1 MRGRRLCIHEHDL
14 MEKSLHGVR
23 GEPGLFPRGGWKQ
36 ETPLGSANFWWE
48 MCGAAAPEGVWA
60 ALPTHLSSKDLNP
73 GPQTRHWKEPRVLT
87 QTPSGQ
93 DLGSR
98 HSSTSARR
106 DGRTG
111 GSVKNNRGLELVPA
125 PKQRANAI
133 WTFNPPGS
141 HFSGET
147 NRQAI
152 ECERGD
158 ACHLRRGPS
167 RTWRSRRGT
176 RRCMIPPC

>member
-1 MRGRRLCIHEHDL
+1 MQLLVGD
-14 MEKSLHGVR
+14 VW
-23 GEPGLFPRGGWKQ
+23 RGGAGGG
-36 ETPLGSANFWWE
+36 LGCLTHTSVIEGPESRAADPALE
-48 MCGAAAPEGVWA
+48 GAEGVDA
-60 ALPTHLSSKDLNP
+60 DAFGTGSGISALVYICS
-73 GPQTRHWKEPRVLT
+73 TRR
-87 QTPSGQ
+87 
-93 DLGSR
+93 
-98 HSSTSARR
+98 
-106 DGRTG
+106 RTG

-147 NRQAI
+147 KRQAI

-167 RTWRSRRGT
+167 RTWRSRHGT
-176 RRCMIPPC
+176 RRCTIPPC